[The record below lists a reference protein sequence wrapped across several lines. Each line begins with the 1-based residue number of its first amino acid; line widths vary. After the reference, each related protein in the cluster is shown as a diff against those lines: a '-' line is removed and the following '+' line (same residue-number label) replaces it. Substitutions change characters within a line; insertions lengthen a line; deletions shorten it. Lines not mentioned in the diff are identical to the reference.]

1 MAKEN
6 SSLRIGWF
14 MIEEDFLP
22 SGDIDVAI
30 RDPRTGEML
39 AFTLAG
45 LEHHQALMD
54 YLSENRQI
62 GTLKR
67 LKESKAS

>member
-1 MAKEN
+1 
-6 SSLRIGWF
+6 
-14 MIEEDFLP
+14 
-22 SGDIDVAI
+22 
-30 RDPRTGEML
+30 
-39 AFTLAG
+39 